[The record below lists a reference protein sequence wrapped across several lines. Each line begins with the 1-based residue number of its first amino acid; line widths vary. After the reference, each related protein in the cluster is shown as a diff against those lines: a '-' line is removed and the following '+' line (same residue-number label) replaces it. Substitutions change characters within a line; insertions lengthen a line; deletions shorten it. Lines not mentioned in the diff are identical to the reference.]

1 MIVDFRELG
10 ISEDLTGLLKK
21 NGITVPTPVQ
31 EQSIQYIRSG
41 RDLIAQAQT
50 GTGKTLAFLLP
61 LFEDI
66 DISKDQIQVLIM
78 TPTRELAIQITNEA
92 EKLRE
97 YKDINILAAYGGR
110 DIGSQLRKLK
120 KSIHI
125 VIATPGR
132 LIDHILR
139 KSIDLGSVNTFVL
152 DEADQMLMMGFRN
165 EIEDIM
171 TKLPKKRQMLCL
183 SATLDSHV
191 KRLAYRYMDNP
202 VTVSVNREEITLE
215 SIRQNVVESIDRN
228 KLRDLCSV
236 LDEDNPFMAIIFCR
250 TKRRADELEVS
261 LHRRG
266 YDCQKLHSDVVQ
278 AKRER
283 IMKSFRNGDFQYL
296 IATDVAARG
305 LDIGGV
311 SHIYNY
317 DIPESAE
324 SYIHRIGRTGRAG
337 EEGYTCLFTDP
348 KDLKQLK
355 AIEESI
361 KFKIPRRKL
370 NGGDHD

>member
-10 ISEDLTGLLKK
+10 ISEELTALLKK

-31 EQSIQYIRSG
+31 EQSIQHIRAG

-66 DISKDQIQVLIM
+66 DTSRDQIQVLIM

-97 YKDINILAAYGGR
+97 YKDVNILAAYGGK

-120 KSIHI
+120 KSIHM

-139 KSIDLGSVNTFVL
+139 KSIDLGSVSTFVL

-202 VTVSVNREEITLE
+202 VTVSVSREEITLE
-215 SIRQNVVESIDRN
+215 RIRQNVVESIDRN
-228 KLRDLCSV
+228 KLRDLCAV

-261 LHRRG
+261 LHRKG

-278 AKRER
+278 SKRER

-361 KFKIPRRKL
+361 KFRIPRRKL